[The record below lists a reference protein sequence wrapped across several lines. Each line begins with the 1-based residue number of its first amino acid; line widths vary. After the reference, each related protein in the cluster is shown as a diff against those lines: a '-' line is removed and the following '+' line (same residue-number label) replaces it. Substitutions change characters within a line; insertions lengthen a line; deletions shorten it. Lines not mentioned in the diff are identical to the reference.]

1 MYLHIGSGYMVDTK
15 NIVGIFD
22 IENTTVEKCTKK
34 LLERAEKEKNCVY
47 TTYEMPKSF
56 IVAVERKR
64 ERIYISQL
72 SATTLKKRL
81 CDAALTEVNYESGRK
96 SAE

>member
-1 MYLHIGSGYMVDTK
+1 MKKTIYLHVGNNYSVDVRD
-15 NIVGIFD
+15 IVGVFD

-56 IVAVERKR
+56 IIAVRDGR
-64 ERIYISQL
+64 ERVYISQL
-72 SATTLKKRL
+72 SAATLKKRL
-81 CDAALTEVNYESGRK
+81 AGGGGM
-96 SAE
+96 